1 MCALSGAQ
9 EILLESTV
17 IRLCCVRVGDDHEAV
32 ALRERASVLAD
43 DLFEPST
50 DFVSDD
56 RLPDFFG
63 DGEAEATVRE
73 SVLRHKDD
81 DIPCGDSL
89 TTPLRPQKVLAFAEP
104 EPARKPERGL
114 RHFV

>member
-1 MCALSGAQ
+1 MRALSGAQ

-32 ALRERASVLAD
+32 ALWERASVLPD

-63 DGEAEATVRE
+63 DGEAEAAVRE

-81 DIPCGDSL
+81 DVPCGDSL
-89 TTPLRPQKVLAFAEP
+89 TTPLRPQKVLALAEP
-104 EPARKPERGL
+104 EPARKPERRL